1 MTLQATLL
9 RFVRSKTSRLAL
21 SYLSIIMLL
30 CLGFSSASYLIAS
43 KIVNPKLAPPSST
56 HSTHEPQVGQD
67 SILDSNSAAANH
79 KDRDGVKRAA
89 AAQTVDPKLVPLR
102 KALIILNLAAL
113 VLGSVVSYYL
123 ARRTLRPIEAA
134 MEAQSRFASD
144 ASHELRTPLTIM
156 QLEIENALT
165 KSNFPASARKLLE
178 SNLEEVK
185 HLKELSDGLL
195 RIARQSPI
203 LKLSPLW
210 ADEIVSLA
218 VNRVASQVQVKNMA
232 IIDFAPHAQVLA
244 DKQSLVEVLVILLEN
259 AVKYGKE
266 ATSIHIEGR
275 IDRKYA
281 YLAVRDEG
289 SGIEASDLPHIFERF
304 YRSEMSRRQQPG
316 QGLGLSIAQ
325 ALMQRQ
331 RGKISAESIP
341 GQGSTLT
348 LKLTAY
354 RSK

>member
-1 MTLQATLL
+1 MMMQATFL
-9 RFVRSKTSRLAL
+9 RFVRSRTSRLTL
-21 SYLSIIMLL
+21 SYLNIIMLL
-30 CLGFSSASYLIAS
+30 CLGFSSASYIIAS
-43 KIVNPKLAPPSST
+43 KVINPKLTPPSST
-56 HSTHEPQVGQD
+56 RSTYEPQAGQG
-67 SILDSNSAAANH
+67 SIINPNSVAANH
-79 KDRDGVKRAA
+79 KDGDGVKRAA
-89 AAQTVDPKLVPLR
+89 VLQGVDPKLVPLR

-113 VLGSVVSYYL
+113 LLGSVVSYYL

-165 KSNFPASARKLLE
+165 KSSFPASARKLLE

-195 RIARQSPI
+195 RIARQSPV

-218 VNRVASQVQVKNMA
+218 VNRVANQVQAKNMA

-259 AVKYGKE
+259 AVKYSKE

-275 IDRKYA
+275 TDRKCT
-281 YLAVRDEG
+281 YLTVRDEG
-289 SGIEASDLPHIFERF
+289 PGIEATDLPHVFERF
-304 YRSEMSRRQQPG
+304 YRSEASRRQQSG

-325 ALMQRQ
+325 AFMERQ
-331 RGKISAESIP
+331 HGKISAESTP
-341 GQGSTLT
+341 GKGSTFT
-348 LKLTAY
+348 LKLVAY